1 MRIIE
6 KINISIVVV
15 FIIIPIV
22 LVLSPFFIIF
32 GIISWIKHKS
42 ELKKILS
49 ENDGKIVFLYGEYH
63 EFDFLSYFKNH
74 HPAIKCLE
82 VPNHYISDILINHL
96 IRNRKAKS
104 LPQLIKIEGKNIIQ
118 KEHYNSFKYYVRRN
132 NDAESFYEL
141 IESSIKNLEREN
153 DL

>member
-1 MRIIE
+1 MT
-6 KINISIVVV
+6 SIKQAYTSLQEIKGVKSIYAYDVPKW
-15 FIIIPIV
+15 IIPIV
-22 LVLSPFFIIF
+22 IVLSPFFIIF

-96 IRNRKAKS
+96 IRNR
-104 LPQLIKIEGKNIIQ
+104 
-118 KEHYNSFKYYVRRN
+118 
-132 NDAESFYEL
+132 
-141 IESSIKNLEREN
+141 
-153 DL
+153 